1 MKQNSNYYSSTLTII
16 LVVLFG
22 ACNKNQKNL
31 PVEIEINNNWEFT
44 QVGTGNW
51 MPATVPGTVHNNLM
65 DNGVIDD
72 PHYRFNEDDVQWIED
87 EDWEYRTTF
96 EVSAEM
102 LAHSNVVLD
111 FKGLDT
117 YATVTLNGEEILNAD
132 NMFIN
137 WEVDVKDKL
146 QAGDNQL
153 IVHFKSPVKEGMK
166 KLTKL
171 DYIVPA
177 VNEQAPEGEKTN
189 VFTRKAPFHYGWDW
203 GPRLVTSGIWRPVIL
218 KAWDNAVV
226 ESVYVST
233 QSIKNDIALLS
244 GHVNVKVSS
253 KGSYSLSLLI
263 DGKPEKLAE
272 QVKLEEGENRV
283 AFDFEIPEPKLWWSN
298 GLGEA
303 YLYDFRFQLIK
314 EKVVVDEQQLDFGVR
329 TLKLVQKPDSVGRS
343 FYFELNG
350 VPVFMKGAN
359 VIPSETLTPSVDNA
373 TYNCLIDN
381 AVAANMNMLRVWG
394 GAIYEEELFYNLC
407 DQNGIL
413 VWQDFMFA
421 CAAQPGDEAHLQNI
435 KKEAEYNVKRLR
447 NHPSIAL
454 WCGDNENYHGWHEW
468 WVDLFEPEV
477 ETYLKE
483 IYNRISTEI
492 LADAVKKHAPHIEY
506 WPSSPMAYG
515 HKRADRKSGDEHDW
529 TIWFGQK
536 PFSAYEENVPR
547 FVSEYGLQSFPDMH
561 TIKKFSKPQDWSIDS
576 PVMRHRQRSKM
587 DFVASGFDGNDM
599 IKWYMK
605 MYYDVPDDF
614 EKFVYVS
621 QLLQAKAYKTA
632 IEAHRR
638 NMPHCMGSLYWQLND
653 SWPTISWATVD
664 YYGRWKASHY
674 AVKKANSPVLVSPDI
689 DEHMLKVYAVND
701 NLSEIANAKLEI
713 SLVRFN
719 GEKLNSFEKNSTIP
733 PNTSTLIFKY
743 DLSGWLKGIDLK
755 ETLIRVELLADD
767 KQLSE
772 NHVYFY
778 EPKDLKFQKACVQ
791 FESEKTENGYK
802 LTLNTDYLA
811 KNLYLKF
818 DNPDVK
824 VSDNYFDLV
833 PGEEKVVE
841 VFTDGAIDFDAG
853 MKLITLNSLKNQ

>member
-1 MKQNSNYYSSTLTII
+1 MQYSNYNLFTMALLILTF
-16 LVVLFG
+16 LS
-22 ACNKNQKNL
+22 ACNNKVQKEL
-31 PVEIEINNNWEFT
+31 PVEIEINSNWEFS
-44 QVGTGNW
+44 QAGTGNW
-51 MPATVPGTVHNNLM
+51 MPTTVPGTVHNDLLN
-65 DNGVIDD
+65 NGVIDD
-72 PHYRFNEDDVQWIED
+72 PHYRMNENEVQWVED

-96 EVSAEM
+96 DVTDEM
-102 LAHSNVVLD
+102 LAHNNIILD

-117 YATVTLNGEEILNAD
+117 YAMVMLNGKEILNAD
-132 NMFIN
+132 NMFVN
-137 WEVDVKDKL
+137 WEVNVKDKL
-146 QAGDNQL
+146 QKGANQL
-153 IVHFKSPVKEGMK
+153 NMHFNSPVKEGMK

-177 VNEQAPEGEKTN
+177 VNEQAPVGKRTN

-226 ESVYVST
+226 ESIYVST
-233 QSIKNDIALLS
+233 KSIKNELALLN
-244 GHVNVKVSS
+244 GHIDVNVSS
-253 KGSYSLSLLI
+253 KGTYSLSLLI
-263 DGKPEKLAE
+263 DGKSEKLVE
-272 QVKLEEGENRV
+272 QVKLAVGENRV
-283 AFDFEIPEPKLWWSN
+283 AFDFEIPEPRLWWSN
-298 GLGEA
+298 GLGEP
-303 YLYDFRFQLIK
+303 YLYDFKFQLKK
-314 EKVVVDEQQLDFGVR
+314 ENVIVDEYQFDFGVR
-329 TLKLVQKPDSVGRS
+329 TLELVQEPDSVGHS

-373 TYNCLIDN
+373 TYNRLIDD
-381 AVAANMNMLRVWG
+381 AVTANMNMLRVWG
-394 GAIYEEELFYNLC
+394 GAIYEEELFYSLC

-421 CAAQPGDEAHLQNI
+421 CAVQPGDVAHLDNI

-477 ETYLKE
+477 EKYLKE
-483 IYNRISTEI
+483 TYSRISTEI
-492 LADAVKKHAPHIEY
+492 LADAVKEHAPHIDY

-515 HKRADRKSGDEHDW
+515 HKKADRKSGDEHDW

-561 TIKKFSKPQDWSIDS
+561 TIKKFSEPQDWDIDS

-587 DFVASGFDGNDM
+587 EYVAPGFDGNDM

-605 MYYDVPDDF
+605 KYYNVPGDF

-653 SWPTISWATVD
+653 SWPTISWSTID

-674 AVKKANSPVLVSPDI
+674 AVKKANNPVLVSPDL
-689 DEHMLKVYAVND
+689 DEDMLKVYVVSD
-701 NLSEIANAKLEI
+701 KLSEIANAKLEI

-719 GEKLNSFEKNSTIP
+719 GEKLQLEEKNINIPANTSILVFEKNVGDWI
-733 PNTSTLIFKY
+733 KGV
-743 DLSGWLKGIDLK
+743 DLNESFIL
-755 ETLIRVELLADD
+755 TRVLTEE

-772 NHVYFY
+772 NHVYFQ
-778 EPKDLKFQKACVQ
+778 EPKNLKLQKANVQ
-791 FESEKTENGYK
+791 FENEKTGNGYK
-802 LTLNTDYLA
+802 IKLTTDYLA
-811 KNLYLKF
+811 KNLYLRF

-833 PGEEKVVE
+833 TGEEKVVE
-841 VFTDGAIDFDAG
+841 VYTDEEIDFDEG
-853 MKLITLNSLKNQ
+853 MSFLMLNYLIN